1 MVTFDWDDANEEHI
15 SRHAV
20 TPEEAE
26 EAFFDVSRTR
36 ADVYSTGNERRRGLL
51 GRTEEGRLLF
61 VIYTLRA
68 GAIRVIT
75 ARDASPQHRRLY
87 ARHSRS

>member
-1 MVTFDWDDANEEHI
+1 MEFDWDEANEEHI
-15 SRHAV
+15 ARHGV

-36 ADVYSTGNERRRGLL
+36 ADVYSTETERRRGLL
-51 GRTEEGRLLF
+51 GRTEDGRLLF
-61 VIYTLRA
+61 VIYTLRG

-75 ARDASPQHRRLY
+75 ARDASSQHRRLY
-87 ARHSRS
+87 ARHART